1 MEEGCGYETK
11 GEPIVNNTVKTI
23 NEVTVASL
31 TEYFS
36 RLDEL
41 VPAETVLYLYGGA
54 AVIMYG
60 ATIRTTLDI
69 DIAAPYSRINPA
81 RFAEW
86 SAMAG
91 IPVNPPVLNDGISV
105 EFVQA
110 NRLSLPVPRNEAN
123 DSVAVFTGRN
133 LTVLAASPADIIASK
148 LVRYNE
154 HDQQDAQYLIVAGR
168 VSYAAICEAVSRL
181 PPLFREDEL
190 VRENLENLK
199 SDMEIWG
206 IGA

>member
-1 MEEGCGYETK
+1 MDN
-11 GEPIVNNTVKTI
+11 GEKTI
-23 NEVTVASL
+23 KEVSAASL

-41 VPAETVLYLYGGA
+41 VPADTVLYLYGGA

-60 ATIRTTLDI
+60 ATIRTTLDV

-81 RFAEW
+81 RFVEW
-86 SAMAG
+86 SDMAG
-91 IPVNPPVLNDGISV
+91 IPVNPPEFDNGICV

-123 DSVAVFTGRN
+123 DSVSVFTGRN
-133 LTVLAASPADIIASK
+133 LTVLAASPVDIIASK

-154 HDQQDAQYLIVAGR
+154 HDQQDIQYLIIAGR
-168 VSYAAICEAVSRL
+168 VEYKAICEAVSRL
-181 PPLFREDEL
+181 PPLFRGD
-190 VRENLENLK
+190 VFVHENLENLK